1 MKTPHLFC
9 YLLLFITCFIF
20 TWQAEGTLSQQLGYL
35 GIIIS
40 MLLSSKSLIREL
52 EA

>member
-9 YLLLFITCFIF
+9 YLLLFITCCVF
-20 TWQAEGTLSQQLGYL
+20 TWRAESTLSQELGYL

-40 MLLSSKSLIREL
+40 MLFSSKSMIRRL
-52 EA
+52 DA